1 MAHSAYSAHQ
11 QLPKQVQPVPFQPPQ
26 DMIQLVYQAL
36 CQFYITNR
44 DLMLKDV
51 FAQVLEGVKAVN
63 GEAPQQILSELSSLQ
78 NRTVQLESSM
88 NHGGSSV
95 NKLSSQ
101 VKSLSTKI
109 DTLTTANSR
118 VDQDKAS
125 SSACCRPELL
135 ELLHKIQGLT
145 DLIQP
150 RLHADLQ
157 KDQHHDQTMRNLV
170 VEVVARELKRTNG
183 VKDKIRCICG
193 SDQVEP
199 NRPNTRRQKKQVV
212 LLIFCESC
220 KALHHGICVGYPG
233 PASYSCTSGSKAT
246 RKPVV

>member
-1 MAHSAYSAHQ
+1 M
-11 QLPKQVQPVPFQPPQ
+11 
-26 DMIQLVYQAL
+26 MQLVYQAL

-78 NRTVQLESSM
+78 NRTAQLESSM

-95 NKLSSQ
+95 DKLSLQ

-109 DTLTTANSR
+109 DTFTTANSK
-118 VDQDKAS
+118 VDGDKAL
-125 SSACCRPELL
+125 SSASCRPELL

-150 RLHADLQ
+150 QLHVDPQ
-157 KDQHHDQTMRNLV
+157 KDPYHDETIRNLV
-170 VEVVARELKRTNG
+170 VEVVARELKRNNG

-199 NRPNTRRQKKQVV
+199 NRPNTRRQKRQAV

-220 KALHHGICVGYPG
+220 QALHHGTCVGYTG

-246 RKPVV
+246 RKPAV